1 MRWRRE
7 DVVVYI
13 NKSSPENLKFVTRHL
28 LCHIWFLTIKHWK
41 WQKLKDSSCQR
52 YVFIQWRGM
61 VEFVSMGI
69 QHTGIGPRKW
79 RRVGERWR
87 NLTTR
92 YTRIPFCCIWL
103 RFSCWKKTNALIYLT
118 FSTKLVNNFMFFKDI
133 FFHLIESYFRF
144 NWPWP
149 SSDLMILSLQL
160 LLLLLLELLELLLLL
175 LLPPLLLLG
184 SCFTVEL
191 DWLCCCCFAR
201 SIFLNFARRFW
212 NHTLRLTEKKV
223 WNNSMWDLRKIK
235 KIFKIKM

>member
-1 MRWRRE
+1 M
-7 DVVVYI
+7 I
-13 NKSSPENLKFVTRHL
+13 LLSNIENGK
-28 LCHIWFLTIKHWK
+28 
-41 WQKLKDSSCQR
+41 KLKDSSCQR

-87 NLTTR
+87 NFTAR
-92 YTRIPFCCIWL
+92 YTGIPFCCIRL
-103 RFSCWKKTNALIYLT
+103 RFCCWKKPNVLIYLT
-118 FSTKLVNNFMFFKDI
+118 FLTKLVRNLISYDI
-133 FFHLIESYFRF
+133 SFSYSRF

-149 SSDLMILSLQL
+149 SSDLMILSLQV

-184 SCFTVEL
+184 SCFTDEL

-212 NHTLRLTEKKV
+212 NHTLK
-223 WNNSMWDLRKIK
+223 
-235 KIFKIKM
+235 